1 MDIPFIDLDAQEKV
15 IGKKLEG
22 AVETVLQH
30 KKFINGPEVS
40 VFEESLAKFANV
52 NNAITCGS
60 GTDALLL
67 PLMAIGV
74 GEGDAVF
81 VPSFTFVAT
90 AEVVSLL
97 KATPFFVDV
106 DMKTFNIDPEIFIE
120 LNESIQSEVLQLL
133 SIDSLIKIIKRLE
146 SDNAIKI
153 LENLSKE
160 VKEKVLEKLP
170 PKDKFLLQEGLS
182 YPEDS
187 AARIMQREF
196 TAVPSNWT
204 VGQTIDYLRENKDLP
219 EEFLEIFIVDNE
231 FKPIGTVP
239 SSRVLRTS
247 RDLKMNSI
255 MREMPV
261 LISVNMDKEEVGL
274 TFENYN
280 LVSAGVV
287 NKENKLVGMITAD
300 DVVTVVQEEA
310 EEDALRLAGVGD
322 EEITDSVML
331 KTKRRFNWL
340 LLNLFTALLA
350 TWVISFF
357 GASIEQMVALAFL
370 MPIVASMGGNAG
382 MQTLAVTIRA
392 IATKELSKSNF
403 NRVVGKEFLIGILNG
418 IIFAII
424 TAIIVQLWFKELN
437 LSILIGISMVLNMI
451 VAGLFG
457 ILVPV
462 SLKKLNIDPALASS
476 VFVTT
481 ITDVIGFLSF
491 LGLGSFYF
499 LN

>member
-1 MDIPFIDLDAQEKV
+1 LDFNKE
-15 IGKKLEG
+15 
-22 AVETVLQH
+22 
-30 KKFINGPEVS
+30 FINT
-40 VFEESLAKFANV
+40 FTQNIESGNVEFINQTLKDLHEADVANLIE
-52 NNAITCGS
+52 NLNPDTRNKLIEIES
-60 GTDALLL
+60 
-67 PLMAIGV
+67 
-74 GEGDAVF
+74 
-81 VPSFTFVAT
+81 
-90 AEVVSLL
+90 
-97 KATPFFVDV
+97 
-106 DMKTFNIDPEIFIE
+106 FNIDPEIFIE

-196 TAVPSNWT
+196 TAVPNNWT
-204 VGQTIDYLRENKDLP
+204 VGQTIDYLREDKDLP

-247 RDLKMNSI
+247 RDLKMSSI

-437 LSILIGISMVLNMI
+437 LSLLIGISMILNMI

>member
-1 MDIPFIDLDAQEKV
+1 MALLKSTGNKKVNLDFNKEFISTFSNNIENRNVD
-15 IGKKLEG
+15 
-22 AVETVLQH
+22 
-30 KKFINGPEVS
+30 FINQTLNDLHAADIANLIENLNIDTRTKLI
-40 VFEESLAKFANV
+40 EIES
-52 NNAITCGS
+52 
-60 GTDALLL
+60 
-67 PLMAIGV
+67 
-74 GEGDAVF
+74 
-81 VPSFTFVAT
+81 
-90 AEVVSLL
+90 
-97 KATPFFVDV
+97 
-106 DMKTFNIDPEIFIE
+106 FNIDPEIFIE
-120 LNESIQSEVLQLL
+120 LNESVQSEVLQQL
-133 SIDSLIKIIKRLE
+133 SIDSLTKIIRRLE

-153 LENLSKE
+153 LENINKDT
-160 VKEKVLEKLP
+160 KEKVLEKLP

-204 VGQTIDYLRENKDLP
+204 VGQTIDYLREDKDLP
-219 EEFLEIFIVDNE
+219 EEFLEIFIVDND

-239 SSRVLRTS
+239 SSRVLRTP
-247 RDLKMNSI
+247 RDSKMNSI
-255 MREMPV
+255 MAEMPV
-261 LISVNMDKEEVGL
+261 LISVNMDKEEVGHA
-274 TFENYN
+274 FENYN

-322 EEITDSVML
+322 EEITDSVLL

-392 IATKELSKSNF
+392 IATQELSKSNF

-424 TAIIVQLWFKELN
+424 TAIIVQLWFKDIN
-437 LSILIGISMVLNMI
+437 LSLLIGISMILNMI

-462 SLKKLNIDPALASS
+462 SLKKINIDPALASS

-491 LGLGSFYF
+491 LGLGSYYF

>member
-1 MDIPFIDLDAQEKV
+1 MVLLKSAGNKKVNLDFNKE
-15 IGKKLEG
+15 
-22 AVETVLQH
+22 
-30 KKFINGPEVS
+30 FINTFSEKIEIGNVEFINQTLKDLHEADVANLIENLS
-40 VFEESLAKFANV
+40 VGTRIKLIELES
-52 NNAITCGS
+52 
-60 GTDALLL
+60 
-67 PLMAIGV
+67 
-74 GEGDAVF
+74 
-81 VPSFTFVAT
+81 
-90 AEVVSLL
+90 
-97 KATPFFVDV
+97 
-106 DMKTFNIDPEIFIE
+106 FNINPEIFIE
-120 LNESIQSEVLQLL
+120 LNESVQSEVLQLL
-133 SIDSLIKIIKRLE
+133 SIDSVIKIIRRLE

-153 LENLSKE
+153 LENLEKDA
-160 VKEKVLEKLP
+160 KEKVLERLP
-170 PKDKFLLQEGLS
+170 PKDKFLLEEGLS

-204 VGQTIDYLRENKDLP
+204 VGQTIDYLREDKDLP
-219 EEFLEIFIVDNE
+219 EEFLEIFIVDSD

-247 RDLKMNSI
+247 RELKMNSI
-255 MREMPV
+255 MNEMPV
-261 LISVNMDKEEVGL
+261 LISANMDQEEVGQA
-274 TFENYN
+274 FENYN

-287 NKENKLVGMITAD
+287 NKNNKLVGMITVD

-310 EEDALRLAGVGD
+310 EEDVLRLAGVGD
-322 EEITDSVML
+322 EEITDSVMV

-350 TWVISFF
+350 TWVISNF

-418 IIFAII
+418 LIFAII
-424 TAIIVQLWFKELN
+424 TGVIVQLWFKQLN
-437 LSILIGISMVLNMI
+437 LSLLIGVSMILNMI

-491 LGLGSFYF
+491 LGLGSIYF

>member
-1 MDIPFIDLDAQEKV
+1 MNLVKSIGDKKVNLDFNKEFINTLTDKIKVADI
-15 IGKKLEG
+15 
-22 AVETVLQH
+22 
-30 KKFINGPEVS
+30 KFINQTLKDLHPSDVANLIENLTS
-40 VFEESLAKFANV
+40 DSRSKLLEIEE
-52 NNAITCGS
+52 
-60 GTDALLL
+60 
-67 PLMAIGV
+67 
-74 GEGDAVF
+74 
-81 VPSFTFVAT
+81 
-90 AEVVSLL
+90 
-97 KATPFFVDV
+97 
-106 DMKTFNIDPEIFIE
+106 FNIDPEIFVEI
-120 LNESIQSEVLQLL
+120 NESIQSEVLLLL
-133 SIDSLIKIIKRLE
+133 STESIAKILKRLE
-146 SDNAIKI
+146 SDNAIAI
-153 LENLSKE
+153 LENLE
-160 VKEKVLEKLP
+160 TEKKNSVLDKLP
-170 PKDKFLLQEGLS
+170 PKDRFLLEEGLS

-196 TAVPSNWT
+196 TAVPSDWT
-204 VGQTIDYLRENKDLP
+204 VGQTIDYLRESKDLP
-219 EEFLEIFIVDNE
+219 DEFLEIFIVDNE

-239 SSRVLRTS
+239 SSRVLRTPRES
-247 RDLKMNSI
+247 KMKSI
-255 MREMPV
+255 MREVPV
-261 LISVNMDKEEVGL
+261 LIMVNTDKEEVGH

-287 NKENKLVGMITAD
+287 NKNNKLVGVITAD

-322 EEITDSVML
+322 EEITDTVIV

-350 TWVISFF
+350 TWVISKF

-392 IATKELSKSNF
+392 IATKELKSSNF
-403 NRVVGKEFLIGILNG
+403 SRVVGKEFLIGILNG
-418 IIFAII
+418 IIFAAISALII
-424 TAIIVQLWFKELN
+424 QLWFKEPN
-437 LSILIGISMVLNMI
+437 LSFLIAISMILNMI

-462 SLKKLNIDPALASS
+462 SLKKLNIDPAVASS

-491 LGLGSFYF
+491 LGIGSYLF

>member
-1 MDIPFIDLDAQEKV
+1 MPLLKSTGNKKVNLDFNKE
-15 IGKKLEG
+15 
-22 AVETVLQH
+22 
-30 KKFINGPEVS
+30 FINTFSEKIVS
-40 VFEESLAKFANV
+40 GNVEFINQTLKDLHEADVANLIENLNPDTRVKLIELESFSV
-52 NNAITCGS
+52 
-60 GTDALLL
+60 
-67 PLMAIGV
+67 
-74 GEGDAVF
+74 
-81 VPSFTFVAT
+81 
-90 AEVVSLL
+90 
-97 KATPFFVDV
+97 
-106 DMKTFNIDPEIFIE
+106 DPEIFVE

-133 SIDSLIKIIKRLE
+133 SIESVIKIIKRLE
-146 SDNAIKI
+146 SDDAIKI
-153 LENLSKE
+153 LEKLEKDR
-160 VKEKVLEKLP
+160 KEKILEKLP
-170 PKDKFLLQEGLS
+170 PKDKFLLEEGLS

-204 VGQTIDYLRENKDLP
+204 VGQTIDYLRETKDLP
-219 EEFLEIFIVDNE
+219 KEFLEIFIVDND

-239 SSRVLRTS
+239 SSRVLRTP
-247 RDLKMNSI
+247 RELKMSSI
-255 MREMPV
+255 MSEMPV
-261 LISVNMDKEEVGL
+261 LISANMDQEEVGHA
-274 TFENYN
+274 FENYN
-280 LVSAGVV
+280 LISAGVV
-287 NKENKLVGMITAD
+287 NKDNKLVGMITAD

-322 EEITDSVML
+322 EEITDSVL
-331 KTKRRFNWL
+331 KKTKRRFNWL

-350 TWVISFF
+350 TWVISNF

-392 IATKELSKSNF
+392 IAKKELSTNNF
-403 NRVVGKEFLIGILNG
+403 NRVVGKEFIIGILNG

-424 TAIIVQLWFKELN
+424 TAVIVHLWFKDFN
-437 LSILIGISMVLNMI
+437 LSILIGVSMILNMI

-462 SLKKLNIDPALASS
+462 SLKKINIDPALASS

-491 LGLGSFYF
+491 LGLGSYYF

>member
-1 MDIPFIDLDAQEKV
+1 MTLLKSSETKKVNLDFNKE
-15 IGKKLEG
+15 
-22 AVETVLQH
+22 
-30 KKFINGPEVS
+30 FINTFSQNIESRNVEFINQTFKDLHEADVANLIENLSPETRTKLI
-40 VFEESLAKFANV
+40 EIES
-52 NNAITCGS
+52 
-60 GTDALLL
+60 
-67 PLMAIGV
+67 
-74 GEGDAVF
+74 
-81 VPSFTFVAT
+81 
-90 AEVVSLL
+90 
-97 KATPFFVDV
+97 
-106 DMKTFNIDPEIFIE
+106 FNIDPEIFIE

-133 SIDSLIKIIKRLE
+133 SIESLAKIIKRLE

-160 VKEKVLEKLP
+160 IKEKVLEKLP

-204 VGQTIDYLRENKDLP
+204 VGQTIDYLREDKDLP
-219 EEFLEIFIVDNE
+219 EEFLEIFIVNND

-255 MREMPV
+255 MTEMPV

-350 TWVISFF
+350 TWVISNF

-424 TAIIVQLWFKELN
+424 TAIIVQLWFKEIN
-437 LSILIGISMVLNMI
+437 LSLLIGISMTLNMI

-491 LGLGSFYF
+491 LGLGSYYL

>member
-1 MDIPFIDLDAQEKV
+1 MTLPKSRETKKVNLDFNKE
-15 IGKKLEG
+15 
-22 AVETVLQH
+22 
-30 KKFINGPEVS
+30 FINT
-40 VFEESLAKFANV
+40 FTQNIESRNVEFINQTLKDLHEADIANLIE
-52 NNAITCGS
+52 NLNPDSRNKLIEIES
-60 GTDALLL
+60 
-67 PLMAIGV
+67 
-74 GEGDAVF
+74 
-81 VPSFTFVAT
+81 
-90 AEVVSLL
+90 
-97 KATPFFVDV
+97 
-106 DMKTFNIDPEIFIE
+106 FNIDPEIFIE

-133 SIDSLIKIIKRLE
+133 SVDSLIKIIKRLE

-153 LENLSKE
+153 LGNLSKE

-204 VGQTIDYLRENKDLP
+204 VGQTIDYLREDKDLP
-219 EEFLEIFIVDNE
+219 EEFLEIFIVDND

-437 LSILIGISMVLNMI
+437 LSLLIGISMILNMI